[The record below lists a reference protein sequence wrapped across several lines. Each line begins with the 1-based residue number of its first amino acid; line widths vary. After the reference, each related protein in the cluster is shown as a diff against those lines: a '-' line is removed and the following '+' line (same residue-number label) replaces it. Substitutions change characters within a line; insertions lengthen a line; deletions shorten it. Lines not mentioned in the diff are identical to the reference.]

1 MITDVKIKFNCEKC
15 EDTGIVT
22 KTEWAND
29 DDSYDVEEAN
39 RDKWEKLKYD

>member
-29 DDSYDVEEAN
+29 DDSYDVEDRCVCLE
-39 RDKWEKLKYD
+39 D